1 MAKKTI
7 DDELAEM
14 KRKKAEEKAEA
25 KRTAQISKERLGR
38 ITKTR
43 KHYIRNNHRVIKYGA
58 ISFVRNTWLS
68 IAAIA
73 IMVVTLIVLSATLI
87 AANAMDSAITQ
98 ISDKVDISIYLK
110 QGATRTQVDSV
121 VRKIKKLDSVAEVNT
136 LSPEEA
142 NKAIIDKMIK
152 ESHITDEDLIKTMR
166 EAPNKIS
173 WTLNVKMT
181 DLNKT
186 DELQHL
192 VEGDE
197 DIQLL
202 LDEVTK
208 PTYASSHRE
217 TIEKIADI
225 MNRVRLIGL
234 SAAGVFAIIAIL
246 VVFNTIRM
254 AIFNRKEEIYM
265 MRLVGASRWFIV
277 GPFVVEASIYGIV
290 AALIASAAVFAT
302 VYAIRKDFD
311 GMLDSTIALMS
322 QYWYV
327 IVAALIAVGIVIG
340 IVSALLA
347 TKKYL
352 KQK

>member
-1 MAKKTI
+1 MAKSKMTKEEKLEAKKT
-7 DDELAEM
+7 AE
-14 KRKKAEEKAEA
+14 
-25 KRTAQISKERLGR
+25 ISKERLGR

-43 KHYIRNNHRVIKYGA
+43 KHYLRNNHRVIKYGVK
-58 ISFVRNTWLS
+58 SFVRNTWLS

-87 AANAMDSAITQ
+87 AANAMDSAIQQ

-110 QGATRTQVDSV
+110 QGATKTQVEGV
-121 VRKIKKLDSVAEVNT
+121 VRKIKKLESVAEVRT

-142 NKAIIDKMIK
+142 NKNIIDKLIK
-152 ESHITDEDLIKTMR
+152 ESNITDQDLIKTMR

-173 WTLNVKMT
+173 WTLNVQMV

-192 VEGDE
+192 VDNDE
-197 DIQLL
+197 EIQAL

-225 MNRVRLIGL
+225 MNRVRIIGL

-290 AALIASAAVFAT
+290 AALVASVAVYAT
-302 VYAIRKDFD
+302 IYAIRNQFD
-311 GMLDSTIALMS
+311 GMLDSTINLMA
-322 QYWYV
+322 QHWYI
-327 IVAALIAVGIVIG
+327 IVAALIAVGMVIG

>member
-1 MAKKTI
+1 MAKSKMTKEEKLEAKKT
-7 DDELAEM
+7 AE
-14 KRKKAEEKAEA
+14 
-25 KRTAQISKERLGR
+25 ISKERLGR

-43 KHYIRNNHRVIKYGA
+43 KHYLRNNHRVIKYGVK
-58 ISFVRNTWLS
+58 SFVRNTWLS

-87 AANAMDSAITQ
+87 AANAMDSAIQQ

-110 QGATRTQVDSV
+110 QGATKTQVEGV
-121 VRKIKKLDSVAEVNT
+121 VRKIKKLESVAEVRT

-142 NKAIIDKMIK
+142 NKNIIDKLIK
-152 ESHITDEDLIKTMR
+152 ESNITDHDLIKTMR

-173 WTLNVKMT
+173 WTLNVQMV

-186 DELQHL
+186 DELQNL
-192 VEGDE
+192 VDNDE
-197 DIQLL
+197 EIQAL

-225 MNRVRLIGL
+225 MNRVRIIGL

-290 AALIASAAVFAT
+290 AALVASVAIYAT
-302 VYAIRKDFD
+302 IYAIRNQFD
-311 GMLDSTIALMS
+311 GMLDSTINLMA
-322 QYWYV
+322 QHWYV
-327 IVAALIAVGIVIG
+327 IVASLIAVGMVIG

>member
-7 DDELAEM
+7 DEEVAEV
-14 KRKKAEEKAEA
+14 KRKKAEEKAA
-25 KRTAQISKERLGR
+25 AQKTAEISKDRLRR

-43 KHYIRNNHRVIKYGA
+43 KHHIRNNHRVIKYGVK
-58 ISFVRNTWLS
+58 SFVRNTWLS

-73 IMVVTLIVLSATLI
+73 IMVVTLVVLSATLI
-87 AANAMDSAITQ
+87 AASAMDTAISQ
-98 ISDKVDISIYLK
+98 ISDKVDISIYIK
-110 QGATRTQVDSV
+110 QGATRGQVDGV
-121 VRKIKKLDSVAEVNT
+121 VLKIKELGCVSDVSI
-136 LSPEEA
+136 LSPEDA
-142 NKAIIDKMIK
+142 NRSINEKIISEFDIK
-152 ESHITDEDLIKTMR
+152 DEDLIKTMR

-173 WTLNVKMT
+173 WTINVTMA

-192 VEGDE
+192 VDNDK
-197 DIQLL
+197 DIQNL
-202 LDEVTK
+202 LDEAIK
-208 PTYASSHRE
+208 PTYASNHRE
-217 TIEKIADI
+217 TIDRITDI
-225 MNRVRLIGL
+225 MNKVRLFGL
-234 SAAGVFAIIAIL
+234 AAAGVFAIIAIL

-290 AALIASAAVFAT
+290 AALVASAAVFGA
-302 VYAIRKDFD
+302 VFGLRNHFD
-311 GMLDSTIALMS
+311 GMLDATANNMF
-322 QYWYV
+322 QYWYL
-327 IVAALIAVGIVIG
+327 IVLALVAVGIIIG

>member
-1 MAKKTI
+1 MTKSKMTKEEKLEAKK
-7 DDELAEM
+7 
-14 KRKKAEEKAEA
+14 
-25 KRTAQISKERLGR
+25 TAQISKERLRR

-43 KHYIRNNHRVIKYGA
+43 KHYLRNNHRVIKYGA
-58 ISFVRNTWLS
+58 KSFVRNTWLS
-68 IAAIA
+68 VAAIA
-73 IMVVTLIVLSATLI
+73 IMVVTLVVLSATLI
-87 AANAMDSAITQ
+87 AANALGSAIQQ

-110 QGATRTQVDSV
+110 QGASKAQVDGV
-121 VRKIKKLDSVAEVNT
+121 VQKIKKLDSVTEVRI

-142 NKAIIDKMIK
+142 NKNIIDKLIK
-152 ESHITDEDLIKTMR
+152 ESNITDQDLIKTMR

-173 WTLNVKMT
+173 WTLNVQMA
-181 DLNKT
+181 DLNRT
-186 DELQHL
+186 DELQNL
-192 VEGDE
+192 VDNSEE
-197 DIQLL
+197 IQSL

-225 MNRVRLIGL
+225 MNRVRIIGL

-290 AALIASAAVFAT
+290 AALVASAAI
-302 VYAIRKDFD
+302 YAALYAVRNQFD
-311 GMLDSTIALMS
+311 GMLDSTINIMV
-322 QYWYV
+322 QYWYTV
-327 IVAALIAVGIVIG
+327 VLALIAVGVIIG
-340 IVSALLA
+340 VISAFLA

>member
-1 MAKKTI
+1 MAKSKMTKEEKLEAKKT
-7 DDELAEM
+7 AE
-14 KRKKAEEKAEA
+14 
-25 KRTAQISKERLGR
+25 ISKERLGR

-43 KHYIRNNHRVIKYGA
+43 KHYLRNNHRVIKYGVK
-58 ISFVRNTWLS
+58 SFVRNTWLS

-87 AANAMDSAITQ
+87 AANAMDSAIQQ

-110 QGATRTQVDSV
+110 QGATKTQVEGV
-121 VRKIKKLDSVAEVNT
+121 VRKIKKLESVAEVRT

-142 NKAIIDKMIK
+142 NKNIIDKLIK
-152 ESHITDEDLIKTMR
+152 ESNITDQDLIKTMR

-173 WTLNVKMT
+173 WTLNVQMV

-192 VEGDE
+192 VDNDE
-197 DIQLL
+197 EIQAL

-225 MNRVRLIGL
+225 MNRVRIIGL

-290 AALIASAAVFAT
+290 AALVASVAIYAT
-302 VYAIRKDFD
+302 IYAIRNQFD
-311 GMLDSTIALMS
+311 GMLDSTINLMA
-322 QYWYV
+322 QHWYI
-327 IVAALIAVGIVIG
+327 IVAALIAVGMVIG

>member
-1 MAKKTI
+1 MAK
-7 DDELAEM
+7 D
-14 KRKKAEEKAEA
+14 KRTPEEKAEA
-25 KRTAQISKERLGR
+25 KKTAQISKERLER
-38 ITKTR
+38 ITKTH
-43 KHYIRNNHRVIKYGA
+43 KHHLRNNHRVIKYGA
-58 ISFVRNTWLS
+58 KSFVRNTWLS

-73 IMVVTLIVLSATLI
+73 IMVVTLVVLSATLI
-87 AANAMDSAITQ
+87 AANAMDSAIKQ
-98 ISDKVDISIYLK
+98 ISDKVGISIYLK
-110 QGATRTQVDSV
+110 QGATKDQVDNV
-121 VRKIKKLDSVAEVNT
+121 VRKLQGLEDVTSVTT

-142 NKAIIDKMIK
+142 NRSINEKIINEFNIKDK
-152 ESHITDEDLIKTMR
+152 DLIKTMR

-173 WTLNVKMT
+173 WTINVKMVNLNST
-181 DLNKT
+181 DTLEQFVNN
-186 DELQHL
+186 DE
-192 VEGDE
+192 E
-197 DIQLL
+197 IQEL
-202 LDEVTK
+202 LDEAIK

-217 TIEKIADI
+217 TIEKIADV
-225 MNRVRLIGL
+225 MNRVRIIGL

-290 AALIASAAVFAT
+290 AAIIASVAVYLT
-302 VYAIRKDFD
+302 VYGIRDQFD
-311 GMLDSTIALMS
+311 GMLDSTLALMV
-322 QYWYV
+322 QYWYA
-327 IVAALIAVGIVIG
+327 IVAALIVVGMIIG